1 MIPPEVERRARWV
14 LDTLGGGQLG
24 LGDDVPYVES
34 AWEQVERGES
44 PDGDD
49 LAAAFYHLARL
60 EELDD
65 GKGRSPRDQHGR
77 FPASATC
84 LDPDDPPLERFR
96 RKLGI
101 EPPRWRGARFAVC
114 LTHDVDT
121 PWRWTRIGVRGAA
134 ARLRDHACLLYT
146 SDAADE

>member
-24 LGDDVPYVES
+24 LGDDVPYVEP
-34 AWEQVERGES
+34 AWEQVERGEC

-65 GKGRSPRDQHGR
+65 GDGRSPRDQHGR

-84 LDPDDPPLERFR
+84 LDPDDPPARASPAKARDRAAPLAGSELR
-96 RKLGI
+96 RL
-101 EPPRWRGARFAVC
+101 PHPRRRHSVALDADRRARRGR
-114 LTHDVDT
+114 
-121 PWRWTRIGVRGAA
+121 PAA
-134 ARLRDHACLLYT
+134 
-146 SDAADE
+146 